1 MNAVTQY
8 KPVKPVELRRQMAND
23 PLIMARLEP
32 LEKSVFLASTAKP
45 FAEWETGELSK
56 ELSKALRFIFKDTG
70 YRSTDETELGYLVVR
85 VCEIAKRYYGNLS
98 LNDFRMAFEMSI
110 TGELDEHLPKGRDGQ
125 ADRGHYQQFNA
136 EYVCKILNAYK
147 AKRAWII
154 KKANDALPNK
164 EETITPEVK
173 QYYRNMTR
181 QNVILAYE
189 YYKSKGELP
198 AMSPIAEMLYYNEL
212 ASVGLADEIVVTL
225 EEQTQILN
233 RTIHNLTRKGMM
245 GDVARLREAGTDAE
259 EIQPGAFAL
268 SRRKALKDAFE
279 RMMVAGTDIKEYIKF
294 E

>member
-8 KPVKPVELRRQMAND
+8 KPVKPVELRRRMAND

-70 YRSTDETELGYLVVR
+70 FRSTDETELGYLVVR

-98 LNDFRMAFEMSI
+98 LNDFRMAFEMGI
-110 TGELDEHLPKGRDGQ
+110 TGELDEYLPKGRDGQ